1 MPDVV
6 DSCVFGGAWG
16 LLKRHCLNN
25 GVTLQ
30 TRACKREENYAK
42 KRLPEGHMAAA
53 LAHHVAAS
61 LLCGAYLCLSVA
73 GAAILGDSGCSGG
86 QRRVLSRGWRAPDR
100 EYRGGGRVSFSVGFG
115 EKRICRLCQYVCQQ
129 IWDYAGCI

>member
-73 GAAILGDSGCSGG
+73 GAAILGDSAQDIITRLARSG
-86 QRRVLSRGWRAPDR
+86 QRIQRRRTRFLLCRFWRKANM
-100 EYRGGGRVSFSVGFG
+100 
-115 EKRICRLCQYVCQQ
+115 
-129 IWDYAGCI
+129 